1 MHPLLLSC
9 GQWIPAPAKSVSG
22 NLIQEEGI
30 QFSKEPSSEMRHGGE
45 LPLKRQEQKQ
55 KFADP
60 TGLPGSSVWTEG
72 QVSDSSAHLT
82 PPRDMSTILGT

>member
-1 MHPLLLSC
+1 M
-9 GQWIPAPAKSVSG
+9 
-22 NLIQEEGI
+22 EENW
-30 QFSKEPSSEMRHGGE
+30 
-45 LPLKRQEQKQ
+45 PLKRQEQKQ